1 MAVPR
6 LFPPAVQRPGSGIRA
21 HWALQ
26 VALGVITS
34 AVLVYSAAEQ
44 LFDTNFLFLWE
55 ATPVLA
61 GDHPY
66 RDFYEM
72 GWPLMTLISAV
83 VQWAVGY
90 RLIGEFL
97 IQWTFIVASVLIGFH
112 LALRLSHSIAASLM
126 TTLIAIAILAATPT
140 YHFPK
145 LFFYPVA
152 VSVTWWYMTAPNVRR
167 AAVVGLVTAA
177 AFLYRHDHGV
187 YIGVAAVLAFVLTR
201 VINPAARSWRS
212 SSREV
217 VAFIAAAVV
226 PLLPWAIV
234 VQSNEGLVDYVQT
247 RSEWGRMWS
256 AHGFPYVALRDF
268 NPASVIAG
276 LPSRGTAEHW
286 LLQLT
291 LLLPVMALI
300 RTGIE
305 LRSRRNS
312 GRRTSLEMCHT
323 VIAAAT
329 VMIVGIRLFREDGYF
344 VETLPLSAALG
355 AQLLAG
361 PASEATS
368 MWRNVRRLLV
378 IGTLVVTS
386 VAVVGYVNAW
396 DLLKPSEINEL
407 RPTFDQLMK
416 SPPIDGLEPANT
428 ALQTGTAE
436 WFASDADARQ
446 KILLR
451 YVHDCTRAGDRI
463 LVTGSTPYAV
473 DYYAQ
478 RPIAGGHIE
487 WHHGWLSDAPHAR
500 RSLQL
505 LQTQSVPFA
514 FSTGDPVFT
523 DLQKYPEIFRYVQ
536 QNYVELEGSQGQ
548 LLVDRRRQPTSYF
561 GALGF
566 PCFR

>member
-6 LFPPAVQRPGSGIRA
+6 LSPPAVQRAGSGIRA

-34 AVLVYSAAEQ
+34 GVLVYSAAEQ

-72 GWPLMTLISAV
+72 GWPLMTVISAA

-97 IQWTFIVASVLIGFH
+97 IQWTFIVASVLVGFH
-112 LALRLSHSIAASLM
+112 LALRLSQSIAASLT
-126 TTLIAIAILAATPT
+126 TTLIAIAIIGATPT

-145 LFFYPVA
+145 FFFYPVA
-152 VSVTWWYMTAPNVRR
+152 VWVTWWYMAAPSVRR
-167 AAVVGLVTAA
+167 AMVVGLVTAA

-187 YIGVAAVLAFVLTR
+187 YIGVAAVLAFGLTR
-201 VINPAARSWRS
+201 IINPASRNWRS

-217 VAFIAAAVV
+217 GAFVAAAIV
-226 PLLPWAIV
+226 PLLPWAIL

-256 AHGFPYVALRDF
+256 AHQFPYEMLRDI

-276 LPSRGTAEHW
+276 IPSRGTAEHW

-291 LLLPVMALI
+291 LVLPVIALI

-305 LRSRRNS
+305 LTSRRNTAP
-312 GRRTSLEMCHT
+312 RTSLEMCHT

-344 VETLPLSAALG
+344 VETLPLTAALG
-355 AQLLAG
+355 AQLMAG
-361 PASEATS
+361 PGSEATS

-378 IGTLVVTS
+378 TGTVFVTLF
-386 VAVVGYVNAW
+386 AVVGYVNAW
-396 DLLKPSEINEL
+396 DLLRPSEINEL
-407 RPTFDQLMK
+407 GPTFDQLMK
-416 SPPIDGLEPANT
+416 SPPIDGLEPAKT
-428 ALQTGTAE
+428 ALQTGTTQ
-436 WFASDADARQ
+436 WFASDADTRQ

-514 FSTGDPVFT
+514 FSTGDPVFA
-523 DLQKYPEIFRYVQ
+523 DLQSYPEILHYFQ
-536 QNYVELEGSQGQ
+536 QNYVELTGSQGQ